1 MAFLGNFKGST
12 PQVNRYPEGPGIK
25 RLFHSER
32 EIALIIDKTIRKGFG
47 YLNAGT
53 VLAKDEDEFC
63 VPYVP
68 EVVTAGTLT
77 AIGTVYI
84 LGVTGATVQ
93 IPRGE
98 AGTFAVGDT
107 FVKVGDEYET
117 EITITAVTPG
127 DNFDTIT
134 VDEYDDLAAG
144 NFLMP
149 KGANT
154 AVYIL
159 DQDVDTGNDRDAM
172 GAQASV
178 VLSNATLYKNS
189 LINLDSA
196 AVTALGGITDGQ
208 FYILK

>member
-1 MAFLGNFKGST
+1 MAFLGDLKGST
-12 PQVNRYPEGPGIK
+12 PQLNRYPEGPGIK

-47 YLNAGT
+47 YLHAGT

-68 EVVTAGTLT
+68 VSVTAGTLT
-77 AIGTVYI
+77 AIGTVYV
-84 LGVTGATVQ
+84 LSRSGATVN

-127 DNFDTIT
+127 ENFDTIT
-134 VDEYDDLAAG
+134 VDDYDDIATG
-144 NFLMP
+144 DFLMP

-159 DQDVDTGNDRDAM
+159 DQDVDTGNDKDAM

-178 VLSNATLYKNS
+178 VLSNATMYKNS
-189 LINLDSA
+189 LINLDA
-196 AVTALGGITDGQ
+196 TAIEDLGGIVDGQ